1 MPKLGQVEQQ
11 FQIDK
16 IEYEDRYERPLGRKT
31 LQQQWQP
38 LCLQQQ
44 WLFLCVLRHKN
55 GHGNKTES
63 GEENGI

>member
-1 MPKLGQVEQQ
+1 ME
-11 FQIDK
+11 FECNTNTIF
-16 IEYEDRYERPLGRKT
+16 ERPLGRKT

>member
-1 MPKLGQVEQQ
+1 ME
-11 FQIDK
+11 FECNTNTIF
-16 IEYEDRYERPLGRKT
+16 ERPLGRKT
-31 LQQQWQP
+31 LQQQWQPLCLQQQWQP